1 VLDVVYLVA
10 ILALFALVALIAQ
23 GVEKLGP
30 QPGASS
36 SRTPGHGAQA
46 PTAEHP
52 GVPSSRT
59 PGHGAQAPTTPA
71 PERGGES
78 A

>member
-1 VLDVVYLVA
+1 MLDVVYLVA

-30 QPGASS
+30 QPGAPSA
-36 SRTPGHGAQA
+36 RTAGRGAQPPA
-46 PTAEHP
+46 ASPA
-52 GVPSSRT
+52 
-59 PGHGAQAPTTPA
+59 PA
-71 PERGGES
+71 PERGGDS

>member
-1 VLDVVYLVA
+1 MLDVVYLVA

-30 QPGASS
+30 QPGAPSA
-36 SRTPGHGAQA
+36 RTPGRGAQP
-46 PTAEHP
+46 PTASPAPAPER
-52 GVPSSRT
+52 SSRS
-59 PGHGAQAPTTPA
+59 AQAPA
-71 PERGGES
+71 PERGGDS

>member
-1 VLDVVYLVA
+1 MLDVVYLVA

-30 QPGASS
+30 QPGTPSA
-36 SRTPGHGAQA
+36 RTPGRGTQPPAA
-46 PTAEHP
+46 A
-52 GVPSSRT
+52 
-59 PGHGAQAPTTPA
+59 PA
-71 PERGGES
+71 PERGGDS

>member
-1 VLDVVYLVA
+1 MLDVVYLVA

-30 QPGASS
+30 QPGAPSA
-36 SRTPGHGAQA
+36 RTPGHGAPASPAPGTTQA
-46 PTAEHP
+46 PT
-52 GVPSSRT
+52 
-59 PGHGAQAPTTPA
+59 
-71 PERGGES
+71 RGGDS

>member
-1 VLDVVYLVA
+1 MLDVVYLVA

-30 QPGASS
+30 QPGAPSA
-36 SRTPGHGAQA
+36 RTPGRGPQTPAPA
-46 PTAEHP
+46 PTA
-52 GVPSSRT
+52 
-59 PGHGAQAPTTPA
+59 A
-71 PERGGES
+71 PERGGDS

>member
-30 QPGASS
+30 QPGAPSA
-36 SRTPGHGAQA
+36 RTPGRGPH
-46 PTAEHP
+46 
-52 GVPSSRT
+52 
-59 PGHGAQAPTTPA
+59 TPA
-71 PERGGES
+71 ASERGGDS